1 MSILNPGWWWH
12 TWGITGFLHKYL
24 YVLLYL
30 PCFIC
35 CNIYEVVSL
44 VKITLENVCFTLDL
58 KSTQNLVAGFSL
70 FKLIS
75 LYSMLLSSKSLYHV
89 DETSHAKH
97 YQLRL
102 RCFIRVVSR
111 FDIIVVSRAGNI
123 SQICDVMAKEI
134 DPFLSLLITLK
145 YQNVC
150 ADLQNCNI
158 SITFHSIWVV
168 LT

>member
-1 MSILNPGWWWH
+1 MTHLGYYWVFTQIPLRSTLSAVFYLLQYLWSSQFRKDYFRKRLFHSRFKINSKARGW
-12 TWGITGFLHKYL
+12 
-24 YVLLYL
+24 
-30 PCFIC
+30 
-35 CNIYEVVSL
+35 
-44 VKITLENVCFTLDL
+44 
-58 KSTQNLVAGFSL
+58 FSL
-70 FKLIS
+70 LKLIS

-134 DPFLSLLITLK
+134 DPFISLLITLK